1 MKKNDKLKNV
11 TIMGGG
17 VLGAQIAFQTAYSG
31 FNVKIWLRSPDSIT
45 RTKQKIDKLK
55 DTYIKTI
62 KLMNTKEGKTF
73 ANWCRGIAD
82 YDNFSKEE
90 CLKKVDKAY
99 NSIKYELDIE
109 SSLKNADLV
118 IESMTEDFNA
128 KKDLYIKM
136 SPFIQDKT
144 IVVTNS
150 STMLPSRLA
159 KYTGCKER
167 FLALHFANSIWKN
180 NTAEVMKHKDTQDV
194 YFDKV
199 ISFAKEIN
207 MIPLTL
213 HKEKAGYLL
222 NSMLIPLLF
231 SGLDL
236 YVNGISDPESIDSA
250 WTLGTGA
257 PKGPFRIL
265 DTVGL
270 KTAHEIVLSYV
281 KIPSFMAPYN
291 FKGMEKLLKKYIDE
305 GKLGESTGEGFY
317 KYSKS
322 GEKDE

>member
-73 ANWCRGIAD
+73 AIWCRGIAD

-150 STMLPSRLA
+150 STMLPSRLE

-167 FLALHFANSIWKN
+167 SLLC
-180 NTAEVMKHKDTQDV
+180 
-194 YFDKV
+194 
-199 ISFAKEIN
+199 
-207 MIPLTL
+207 TL
-213 HKEKAGYLL
+213 
-222 NSMLIPLLF
+222 LIPFGKIIL
-231 SGLDL
+231 
-236 YVNGISDPESIDSA
+236 
-250 WTLGTGA
+250 
-257 PKGPFRIL
+257 PKL
-265 DTVGL
+265 
-270 KTAHEIVLSYV
+270 
-281 KIPSFMAPYN
+281 
-291 FKGMEKLLKKYIDE
+291 
-305 GKLGESTGEGFY
+305 
-317 KYSKS
+317 
-322 GEKDE
+322 